1 MSARRLLAPLAVA
14 LGTAFAS
21 SAHAAIH
28 VYHCI
33 LDPRQETSAVAST
46 AQGSG
51 RFVIDT
57 DANTVSYRIVYAG
70 LVGTETAAHI
80 HGSATGA
87 PGANSGVLTALP
99 AGSPK
104 VGVWSYTEAQE
115 PMILQGRCYANIH
128 TSSFGGGEI
137 RGQIVPFNALLDG
150 GQEVPANAATGSGW
164 ATATVDTAANT
175 ISYYISYSGLTGAPT
190 AAHFHGNRL
199 HGASGGVK
207 VGLTAGPSPMTGT
220 VSYLQ
225 ADEGQ
230 LLSGMFYINLHTAA
244 FGGGEIR
251 GQLVPTVIPM
261 DALQEVPAGPA
272 TGSSGFALVA
282 VDTAANALSY
292 DVRLQSLSSA
302 ETAAHIHGFAG
313 SASTAGVQAGL
324 TAGARK
330 LGTWT
335 YGAANE
341 VSVMSGLAYF
351 NIHTSANGGGEIRG
365 QIERLP
371 GAAAI
376 LDVVSGPRS
385 FAGLTAAPNPFGR
398 RTSVSFALTRT
409 GSVERTVV
417 GVDGRVVRSFP
428 SATFAPGTHSFDWD
442 GLDDA
447 GRDATPGV
455 YFAVVRTAEGVR
467 TTRLARIR

>member
-1 MSARRLLAPLAVA
+1 
-14 LGTAFAS
+14 
-21 SAHAAIH
+21 
-28 VYHCI
+28 
-33 LDPRQETSAVAST
+33 
-46 AQGSG
+46 
-51 RFVIDT
+51 
-57 DANTVSYRIVYAG
+57 
-70 LVGTETAAHI
+70 
-80 HGSATGA
+80 
-87 PGANSGVLTALP
+87 
-99 AGSPK
+99 
-104 VGVWSYTEAQE
+104 VGVWNYLEAQE
-115 PMILQGRCYANIH
+115 AMILQGRCYANIH

-137 RGQIVPFNALLDG
+137 RGQIVPLNALLDG

-164 ATATVDTAANT
+164 ATATVDTAANSIT
-175 ISYYISYSGLTGAPT
+175 YHIVYSGLTGAPT

-207 VGLTAGPSPMTGT
+207 VGLTAGASPMTGT

-244 FGGGEIR
+244 FPGGEIR

-261 DALQEVPAGPA
+261 DALQEVPAGAA
-272 TGSSGFALVA
+272 TGSSGFAMVA

-292 DVRLQSLSSA
+292 DVRLQALGSS

-313 SASTAGVQAGL
+313 AAATAGVQAGL
-324 TAGARK
+324 TAGNRK

-351 NIHTSANGGGEIRG
+351 NIHTSGNGGGEIRG

-398 RTSVSFALTRT
+398 RTSVSFALART
-409 GSVERTVV
+409 GAVERTVV
-417 GVDGRVVRSFP
+417 GVDGRVGRSFP

-455 YFAVVRTAEGVR
+455 YFAVVGPPGRGAHHPR
-467 TTRLARIR
+467 RPRPPPPPP